1 MTTAPSTQDTL
12 QDTLRTASEALAR
25 AVCDNRSDGAS
36 RPAWLYS
43 LTPAIQRFAIQ
54 MQTAE
59 VSVTRAMSLLL
70 LALEEG
76 GFARPDRSQYDPS
89 VDRALRLASAAYYRE
104 AY

>member
-12 QDTLRTASEALAR
+12 RIAGEGLAR
-25 AVCDNRSDGAS
+25 AVRDSRGDGDS

>member
-25 AVCDNRSDGAS
+25 AVHESRDDGAS
-36 RPAWLYS
+36 RPAWLYA

-54 MQTAE
+54 MQAAD
-59 VSVTRAMSLLL
+59 VSVTRAMAVLL
-70 LALEEG
+70 LALEDG
-76 GFARPDRSQYDPS
+76 GFARPDRSKYDPS
-89 VDRALRLASAAYYRE
+89 VDRALRLASAAYYGE

>member
-1 MTTAPSTQDTL
+1 
-12 QDTLRTASEALAR
+12 
-25 AVCDNRSDGAS
+25 
-36 RPAWLYS
+36 
-43 LTPAIQRFAIQ
+43 

-59 VSVTRAMSLLL
+59 VSVTRAMAVLL

-76 GFARPDRSQYDPS
+76 GFARPDRSRYDPS